1 MINQIKTVALLGLL
15 TGLML
20 VVGSMIG
27 GTGGLT
33 IALVFAGLMN
43 FGAYFFSDKIVL
55 AMYGAKEAKKS
66 HYAKLHHIIEDVA
79 SRAGIPKPKVYVLPT
94 ETPNAFATG
103 RSPSHASVAATEGI
117 LKLLTEEELR
127 GVMAHEISHIK
138 NRDILVVTIAATIA
152 GVISYLAHMAQFAA
166 LFGGGRD
173 DEGQN
178 PIGWLVLAILTPII
192 ATLIQL
198 AISRSREY
206 LADESG
212 ARTIKNSKALAS
224 ALKKLEAGVR
234 HNPMHMGS
242 PATSS
247 LFIVN
252 PFRGEFLVQ
261 LLSTHPPM
269 EKRIEKLSQMTF
281 S

>member
-1 MINQIKTVALLGLL
+1 MINQLKTVALLGLL

-20 VVGSMIG
+20 VVGSLIG
-27 GTGGLT
+27 GRGGVT
-33 IALVFAGLMN
+33 IALVFSGLMN

-66 HYAKLHHIIEDVA
+66 HYPKLHHIIEDVA

-94 ETPNAFATG
+94 EAPNAFATG
-103 RSPSHASVAATEGI
+103 RSPAHASVAATEGI
-117 LKLLTEEELR
+117 LRLLSEEELR

-138 NRDILVVTIAATIA
+138 SRDILVVTIAATIA

-166 LFGGGRD
+166 LFGGGRSN

-178 PIGWLVLAILTPII
+178 PLGLLILAILTPII
-192 ATLIQL
+192 AMLLQM

-206 LADESG
+206 LADASG
-212 ARTIKNSKALAS
+212 AAVIKNPQALAS
-224 ALKKLEAGVR
+224 ALKKLETGVR

-242 PATSS
+242 PATAS

-252 PFRGEFLVQ
+252 PFSGGLMME

-269 EKRIEKLSQMTF
+269 QKRIEKLNQLNF
-281 S
+281 

>member
-1 MINQIKTVALLGLL
+1 MINQLKTIALLGLL

-20 VVGSMIG
+20 AAGSLIG
-27 GTGGLT
+27 GRGGLT
-33 IALVFAGLMN
+33 VALVFAGLMN

-55 AMYGAKEAKKS
+55 MMYNAQEAKKTK
-66 HYAKLHHIIEDVA
+66 YPKLHHIIEEVA
-79 SRAGIPKPKVYVLPT
+79 SRAGIPKPKVYILPT
-94 ETPNAFATG
+94 QTPNAFATG

-117 LKLLTEEELR
+117 LHLLNEEELR

-138 NRDILVVTIAATIA
+138 NRDILVVTIASTIA

-166 LFGGGRD
+166 LFGGGRSN

-178 PIGWLVLAILTPII
+178 PLGLLVLAILTPII
-192 ATLIQL
+192 AMLLQM

-206 LADESG
+206 LADATG
-212 ARTIKNSKALAS
+212 AKTIKDSKALAS
-224 ALKKLEAGVR
+224 ALKKLETGVK
-234 HNPMHMGS
+234 HYPMHMGS
-242 PATSS
+242 PATAS

-252 PFRGEFLVQ
+252 PFSGGLMME

-269 EKRIEKLSQMTF
+269 QKRIEKLNTMTF
-281 S
+281 